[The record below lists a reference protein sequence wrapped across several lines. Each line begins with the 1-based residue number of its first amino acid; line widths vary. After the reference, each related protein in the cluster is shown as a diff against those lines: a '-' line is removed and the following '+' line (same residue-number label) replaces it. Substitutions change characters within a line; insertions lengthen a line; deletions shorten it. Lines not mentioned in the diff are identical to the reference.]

1 MPEIHGRK
9 ATSLTSF
16 LYLYLIDDA
25 DDRKGIDIGKL
36 IKLPRRI
43 AYWQTIYDNLK

>member
-36 IKLPRRI
+36 PRRV